1 MQIVQFHLN
10 SVFTNIKEYFKVQL
24 GDFELVKKLFHKFV
38 KFTKK
43 ILNFEKMPFWKIIYY
58 IFQREK
64 LNFFFNF
71 LFFVKFF
78 FVLPAMEVLRILLY
92 DLQWSFLQIVG
103 A

>member
-1 MQIVQFHLN
+1 
-10 SVFTNIKEYFKVQL
+10 
-24 GDFELVKKLFHKFV
+24 
-38 KFTKK
+38 
-43 ILNFEKMPFWKIIYY
+43 MPFWKIIYY

-64 LNFFFNF
+64 L
-71 LFFVKFF
+71 VKIF